1 MSITKTLR
9 SRTKT
14 GWVTKASEDIY
25 ANRLTAEEVD
35 DNFLAVEE
43 QIEDLDTLTETMYNP
58 NILIDGNFEYWDEGS
73 GPFTGIQSYT
83 ATMSL
88 QHAQAVSVS
97 RSTNVPNKN
106 SLYSYEMER
115 TNGVLILVKFV
126 SSQQAKNLIGK
137 KVTVSYWAQNV
148 QNNTLTTCSIHP
160 FSVKDTPDASYPLGD
175 SDKSVI
181 VKSVQYFAGTGWE
194 FFSGSCSA
202 VIPDDFENGFSF
214 TLVVNGTSAELRK
227 VRIAQVKLE
236 PGTKATPF
244 YQGPE
249 ERLRVLRY
257 YWKSCAPNS
266 ILTDGVSEG
275 RMFYYHMVGTHQN
288 YGRRK
293 GYFPVPMRTTPT
305 MTVFSTSS
313 GAAGKMRNMSTSTDI
328 DGSFDYVDAAGYM
341 ARPTNA
347 VNEVNDQI
355 SYQVQA
361 DARFYP

>member
-1 MSITKTLR
+1 MAADD
-9 SRTKT
+9 
-14 GWVTKASEDIY
+14 KAI
-25 ANRLTAEEVD
+25 VD
-35 DNFLAVEE
+35 AL
-43 QIEDLDTLTETMYNP
+43 YNP
-58 NILIDGNFEYWDEGS
+58 NILVDGNFEYWDEGS
-73 GPFTGIQSYT
+73 GPFTSVRLYT

-88 QHAQAVSVS
+88 QHTNVVSVS

-115 TNGVLILVKFV
+115 TDGVMILVKFV

-148 QNNTLTTCSIHP
+148 QNNTSTNCNIYP
-160 FSVKDTPDASYPLGD
+160 FSVKDTPDADWPFGD
-175 SDKSVI
+175 DTKSVI
-181 VKSVQYFAGTGWE
+181 VKSGQAFAGTGWE
-194 FFSGSCSA
+194 FFSGSCSD

-214 TLVVNGTSAELRK
+214 ALFVNGTSTELRK

-236 PGTKATPF
+236 PGTVATPF

-249 ERLRVLRY
+249 ERLKVLRY

-266 ILTDGVSEG
+266 ILTDGVSDG

-288 YGRRK
+288 YGRKK

-305 MTVFSTSS
+305 MTVFSTAS

-347 VNEVNDQI
+347 VNAVNDQI